1 MLKNGQQIGHYKI
14 LSAIGAGGMGEVF
27 LAEDTQLRR
36 KVALKIL
43 PANIASEKERL
54 HRFEQEAY
62 AASALNHPNILTIHE
77 FGAAEGTHFLAT
89 EYVDGETLREKL
101 KSEELSLTDALN
113 IAEQIAFALSAAHS
127 AGIVHRDLKPENIMI
142 RRDGIVKILDF
153 GLAKLIKPE
162 LSLTDAPAAKSE
174 IEQEAK
180 TRSLVKTNP
189 GVVMGTVAYMSP
201 EQARG
206 KETDARTDIWSLG
219 ILTYEMVTR
228 RTPFAGETT
237 SDVIAAILTRE
248 PSQLSQFASNV
259 PAELQR
265 IVGKTLRKN
274 RDERFQNVKDL
285 WIDLKDLRQEL
296 EFAAKLGRS
305 VAPNTS
311 LAEKIKTDAETQIL
325 TVDKSAGGAATPAV
339 TIKDLAAGKTNS
351 ASSAEYIVNRVR
363 RHKTAAVIALAL
375 FLIALAG
382 ISYGIYKLTA
392 KESKP
397 AFISLQSAKFARLTN
412 TGKVLGVSISPDG
425 KYIAHVMEDAG
436 QQSLWIRQ
444 TATTSNIQIVPPNE
458 ITYRGLTFSPDGNYL
473 YYSVLGEDR
482 TLYHVPTLGGTPKK
496 LLTGI
501 DNSVTFSP
509 DGKQIAFFRRSITEG
524 EREDALMI
532 VNADGTNERKLASRG
547 SSERFH
553 RGEALSSPSW
563 SPDGKW
569 IAIPFG
575 SFAENNM
582 TVAAVSVE
590 SGEVKILTSQRW
602 YAVRQVSW
610 LADGSGILFN
620 ALEHSAGA
628 PYQIWQLSPATGAA
642 QRVTN
647 DLISYRSFSLT
658 ANSDVLAAVQ
668 GDQEAHIRV
677 MPASDST
684 RATQITSGK
693 NSNTDLTWTPD
704 SRIIYLSNASGG
716 VDLFLTDSRGS
727 NPKQLTANSAT
738 NRFPSVT
745 PDGRFIVFTS
755 DRAGPPNIWRMDLD
769 GGNQKQLTDGFFDN
783 SPHVSPDGGWIVYQS
798 YSGKPILRKIGI
810 DGGQPVQLTDYISAR
825 PVFSPDG
832 KQIACVYQENVGSPV
847 KIAIL
852 SSEGGPPLK
861 ILPVAPEAEA
871 NIRWSA
877 DGREIVYVSAD
888 KGVSN
893 LWAQP
898 IDGKPPRQ
906 ITDFTSDRIF
916 GFDFSR
922 DGKQLALSRG
932 TITGDVVLIK
942 DFK

>member
-1 MLKNGQQIGHYKI
+1 MLENGQQIGHYKI

-27 LAEDTQLRR
+27 LAEDTRLRR

-43 PANIASEKERL
+43 PENIASDKERL

-77 FGAAEGTHFLAT
+77 FGAAEGMHFLAS

-101 KSEELSLTDALN
+101 KSDELSLTDALN

-142 RRDGIVKILDF
+142 RADGILKILDF

-162 LSLTDAPAAKSE
+162 FSTTDSVSVNAGTDT
-174 IEQEAK
+174 EAE
-180 TRSLVKTNP
+180 TRAFVKTNP

-206 KETDARTDIWSLG
+206 KDTDARTDIWSLG
-219 ILTYEMVTR
+219 ILLYEMVTR
-228 RTPFAGETT
+228 RTPFAGETP

-248 PSQLSQFASNV
+248 PSQLSQYARAV

-265 IVGKTLRKN
+265 IIGKTLRKN
-274 RDERFQNVKDL
+274 RDERYQNVKDL

-296 EFAAKLGRS
+296 KFAAKLEHS

-311 LAEKIKTDAETQIL
+311 QAEKIKREADTQIL
-325 TVDKSAGGAATPAV
+325 TVDKLTNAATTAIS
-339 TIKDLAAGKTNS
+339 TKDLANGATS
-351 ASSAEYIVNRVR
+351 PTSSAEYIASSVK
-363 RHKTAAVIALAL
+363 RHKTGAVLALAL

-392 KESKP
+392 KGSKP

-444 TATTSNIQIVPPNE
+444 SATTSNVQIVSPNE

-473 YYSVLGEDR
+473 YYSVLGEGR
-482 TLYHVPTLGGTPKK
+482 TLYQVPVLGGTPKK
-496 LLTGI
+496 LLTDI

-524 EREDALMI
+524 DREDALMI
-532 VNADGTNERKLASRG
+532 ANADGTNERKLARRG

-553 RGEALSSPSW
+553 RGDSFTSPSW

-575 SFAENNM
+575 SFAEDWM

-590 SGEVKILTSQRW
+590 SGEVKILTAQRW
-602 YAVRQVSW
+602 YAVRQVAW

-620 ALEHSAGA
+620 AMEHSTGA
-628 PYQIWQLSPATGAA
+628 PYQIWQVSPATGEA

-647 DLISYRSFSLT
+647 DLISYGSFSLT
-658 ANSDVLAAVQ
+658 ANSDALAAVQ
-668 GDQEAHIRV
+668 GDQEAHIWV
-677 MPASDST
+677 MPTGDST

-693 NSNTDLTWTPD
+693 NSNTDLAWTHD
-704 SRIIYLSNASGG
+704 GRIIYLSNANGG

-727 NPKQLTANSAT
+727 DPKQLTADSGT
-738 NRFPSVT
+738 NRSPSVT
-745 PDGRFIVFTS
+745 PDGRFIIFS
-755 DRAGPPNIWRMDLD
+755 SNRAGPRKIWRMDFD
-769 GGNQKQLTDGFFDN
+769 GENQKQLTDGFIDYFMD
-783 SPHVSPDGGWIVYQS
+783 VSPDGGWIVYQS
-798 YSGKPILRKIGI
+798 YNGKPILRKIGI
-810 DGGQPVQLTDYISAR
+810 DGGQPVQLTDYTSAR
-825 PVFSPDG
+825 PVISPDG
-832 KQIACVYQENVGSPV
+832 KQIACLYQERVGTPS

-861 ILPVAPEAEA
+861 ILPIVPEAEP
-871 NIRWSA
+871 NISWSA
-877 DGREIVYVSAD
+877 DGREIIYVSAD

-893 LWAQP
+893 LWMQP
-898 IDGKPPRQ
+898 IGGGKPRQ
-906 ITDFTSDRIF
+906 ITNFTSERIF

-932 TITGDVVLIK
+932 AITGDVVLIK